1 MWRAYFAGVVQG
13 DLRGEQRSCT
23 VPASA
28 RLRSVSDVT
37 CDPARKSP
45 YKHEGECAHMNT
57 NDGARAAVIGGT
69 GVLVGRFS
77 ECLAAAGAAVMALG
91 RITQ

>member
-1 MWRAYFAGVVQG
+1 
-13 DLRGEQRSCT
+13 
-23 VPASA
+23 
-28 RLRSVSDVT
+28 
-37 CDPARKSP
+37 
-45 YKHEGECAHMNT
+45 MNT

-91 RITQ
+91 RPGERGKVAVERIVASGNRASSLPVNVAEEGWDTSPHLRKVADNTSLNRVEL